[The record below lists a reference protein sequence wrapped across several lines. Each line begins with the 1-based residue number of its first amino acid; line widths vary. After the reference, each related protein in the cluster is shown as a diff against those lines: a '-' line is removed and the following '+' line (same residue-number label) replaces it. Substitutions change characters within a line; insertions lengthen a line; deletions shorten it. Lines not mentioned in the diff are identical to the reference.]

1 MKRLC
6 LVHSHSAQPLRQR
19 GVAAI
24 EFALIAVFM
33 LVMLL
38 GLTVYW
44 RAFQA
49 QQSLTRA
56 AGDGARAILGV
67 LAVGVSDPCH
77 PTQAAANRATIQ
89 LRVAQSVRASLERS
103 DVPGTV
109 ADQLTVSP
117 IQWQAAC
124 PSSGTGSASFE
135 LRYQLVPLFG
145 TPGQWIT
152 EPSQLYEK
160 SVVHFASLL

>member
-1 MKRLC
+1 MKQPC
-6 LVHSHSAQPLRQR
+6 LRPLTRCSLQQQR

-33 LVMLL
+33 VVMLL
-38 GLTVYW
+38 GVTVYW

-67 LAVGVSDPCH
+67 LAAGVSDPCH
-77 PTQAAANRATIQ
+77 PSKGTANRATIQ
-89 LRVAQSVRASLERS
+89 LRVAQSVRSSLERS
-103 DVPGTV
+103 AIPGTV
-109 ADQLTVSP
+109 ADQLTVGA

-124 PSSGTGSASFE
+124 PSTGTGSASFE
-135 LRYQLVPLFG
+135 LRYQLAPLFG
-145 TPGQWIT
+145 TQGEWVT
-152 EPSQLYEK
+152 EPRQLYEK

>member
-1 MKRLC
+1 MKHCCTSRRAGALG
-6 LVHSHSAQPLRQR
+6 PQR

-33 LVMLL
+33 IVMLL

-77 PTQAAANRATIQ
+77 PTKAAANRATIQ

-124 PSSGTGSASFE
+124 PSTGTDSASFE

>member
-1 MKRLC
+1 MKQLRLY
-6 LVHSHSAQPLRQR
+6 LHTSAQPRRQR

-33 LVMLL
+33 VVMLL
-38 GLTVYW
+38 GVTVYW

-67 LAVGVSDPCH
+67 LAAGVSDPCH

-89 LRVAQSVRASLERS
+89 LRVAQSVRSSLERS
-103 DVPGTV
+103 DIPGTV
-109 ADQLTVSP
+109 ADQLTVGA

-124 PSSGTGSASFE
+124 PSTGTGSATFE
-135 LRYQLVPLFG
+135 LRYQLAPLFG
-145 TPGQWIT
+145 TQSAWVT
-152 EPSQLYEK
+152 EPRQLYEK

>member
-6 LVHSHSAQPLRQR
+6 LIHSNSAHLLRQR

-77 PTQAAANRATIQ
+77 PTKAAANRATIQ
-89 LRVAQSVRASLERS
+89 LRVVQSVRASLERS

-109 ADQLTVSP
+109 ANQLTVSP

>member
-6 LVHSHSAQPLRQR
+6 LVHSNSTHPLRQR

-33 LVMLL
+33 IVMLL

-67 LAVGVSDPCH
+67 LAAGVSDPCH
-77 PTQAAANRATIQ
+77 PTKATANRATIQ
-89 LRVAQSVRASLERS
+89 LRVAQSVRSSLERS

-124 PSSGTGSASFE
+124 PSTGTGSASFE

>member
-1 MKRLC
+1 VKRLC
-6 LVHSHSAQPLRQR
+6 LVHSNSSHPLRQR

-124 PSSGTGSASFE
+124 PSTGTGSASFE

-152 EPSQLYEK
+152 EPSELYEK